1 MGLGDLLNKAQ
12 KLVEAKAEAVNTKT
26 QTIVNRYDDFVQRY
40 SDDPIGA
47 LENARH
53 LVAAKKR
60 QQPSIR
66 TKKII
71 KRFYSDYPE
80 TPYISEDRP
89 ADWADKA
96 AVFPKQSLV
105 AVAMM
110 QRFDDG
116 LLPGHVYMLY
126 WLGKFTNKSAPAY
139 FEYKYGID
147 FEREK
152 QFLLENG
159 FLTNSWKPT
168 EKGENAISKH
178 FHIIESHTPPKRD
191 RSIEGIS
198 KQILAE
204 RDSMIKNGFKQ
215 YEFIANSNCCEKCAA
230 LNGKNF
236 RASAMKI
243 GVNAP
248 PMHEGC
254 CCSIAAWEDDAEY
267 EAWLDSIAN
276 GKKKRK

>member
-26 QTIVNRYDDFVQRY
+26 QTIVKRYDDFAQRY
-40 SDDPIGA
+40 ADDPLGT

-53 LVAAKKR
+53 LASAKKR
-60 QQPSIR
+60 QRPSNK

-71 KRFYSDYPE
+71 
-80 TPYISEDRP
+80 
-89 ADWADKA
+89 
-96 AVFPKQSLV
+96 
-105 AVAMM
+105 
-110 QRFDDG
+110 QRD
-116 LLPGHVYMLY
+116 
-126 WLGKFTNKSAPAY
+126 
-139 FEYKYGID
+139 
-147 FEREK
+147 
-152 QFLLENG
+152 
-159 FLTNSWKPT
+159 
-168 EKGENAISKH
+168 
-178 FHIIESHTPPKRD
+178 IIENHTQPKTD

-198 KQILAE
+198 KQILAQ
-204 RDSMIKNGFKQ
+204 RDSIVKNGFKQ
-215 YEFIANSNCCEKCAA
+215 YEFIAGRDCCEKCAA
-230 LNGKNF
+230 LNGKHF
-236 RASAMKI
+236 RVSAMKI